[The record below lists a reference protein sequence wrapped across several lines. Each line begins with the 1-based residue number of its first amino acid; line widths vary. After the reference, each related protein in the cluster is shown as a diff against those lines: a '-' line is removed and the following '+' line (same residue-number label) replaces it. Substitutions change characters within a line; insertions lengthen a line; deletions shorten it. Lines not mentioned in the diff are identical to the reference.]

1 MNTKVLKTL
10 EYHKIIDR
18 LTELAGSVLGKE
30 LCKNL
35 LPSSDIEEIRML
47 QAETSLALA
56 MLYQKGHVSFSG
68 ITDIRGSLKR
78 LEVGS
83 ILGPSELL
91 AICHLLEVCSRVK
104 AYSRKENTD
113 AEPSTLDVMF
123 DALQPLTP
131 VANEIR
137 RCLPSEE
144 EVSDDASPTLRSI
157 RRAMRQ
163 MNDKVHAQLNS
174 MVNGSSRTYL
184 QDAVITMRNGRY
196 CLPVKAEYRGQ
207 VQGMIHDQSS
217 TGSTLFIEPMA
228 VIKLNNE
235 LRELEILSLIHI

>member
-91 AICHLLEVCSRVK
+91 AICHLLEVCSR
-104 AYSRKENTD
+104 SHR
-113 AEPSTLDVMF
+113 
-123 DALQPLTP
+123 LQMRSAAACPP
-131 VANEIR
+131 R
-137 RCLPSEE
+137 RRSATTQAPRFA
-144 EVSDDASPTLRSI
+144 AS
-157 RRAMRQ
+157 A
-163 MNDKVHAQLNS
+163 AQCA
-174 MVNGSSRTYL
+174 R
-184 QDAVITMRNGRY
+184 
-196 CLPVKAEYRGQ
+196 
-207 VQGMIHDQSS
+207 
-217 TGSTLFIEPMA
+217 
-228 VIKLNNE
+228 
-235 LRELEILSLIHI
+235 